1 MNKNKKY
8 IVTAAF
14 PYTNGNLHIGH
25 VAGVFLPADIYSRY
39 LRSIN
44 KKLIFISGSD
54 EHGASILIKS
64 IKENIS
70 PRKIINKYHKNIK
83 EDLKILKIS
92 IDNYYR
98 TSDKLHHKYS
108 KKVFSKLYKKNFF
121 EEKTTYQYY
130 DKKYKLYLADRFVIG
145 ICPNCNYKFSY
156 SDQCEKCGN
165 ILNVGDLINPKSI
178 LTNNT
183 PILKKT
189 INLFISFKS
198 KKEMIYKILKYFKK
212 KKINNKII
220 KIIYNFIKTGLQDR
234 SITRDLEWG
243 IKLPN
248 IKKEYK
254 FKVLYVWFEAIL
266 GYITSTIDWANKNKK
281 KWQSYWKNK
290 RTKLINFIGKDN
302 IIFHS
307 IFFPIIIKNYNKK
320 YIIPYYIN
328 SNEFLNLEGKKISTS
343 KNWAIFIKTFFKY
356 FPNLIDSLR
365 YSLIMDMPIN
375 KDSNF
380 TWEKFKFYHN
390 SELIGILANFFNR
403 VIVLIHKFCN
413 GYIPNKI
420 LLKKKDKLILNKIYK
435 YPKKIGN
442 LIYTYDFRK
451 ALYKYINLARIGN
464 KYLSKNSPWTI
475 NDVIKRNTILY
486 VSSQIIGYISHLS
499 YIFIPYTTKKFL
511 KILNIK
517 LLKIIKLKKNVLSFN
532 HKINKPKIIF
542 RKLTNEEINYQKKIL
557 NKLKI

>member
-1 MNKNKKY
+1 MKKRY
-8 IVTAAF
+8 IITAAF

-25 VAGVFLPADIYSRY
+25 VSGVFLPADIYSRY

-44 KKLIFISGSD
+44 KKIIFISGSD

-70 PRKIINKYHKNIK
+70 PQKIINKYHKNIK
-83 EDLKILKIS
+83 KDLKLLKIS

-108 KKVFSKLYKKNFF
+108 KKVFNKLYKKKFF
-121 EEKTTYQYY
+121 IEKETYQYY

-145 ICPNCNYKFSY
+145 TCPNCNYKYSY

-178 LTNNT
+178 LTKKT

-189 INLFISFKS
+189 INLFISFKR
-198 KKEMIYKILKYFKK
+198 KKKMIYKILKKFKK
-212 KKINNKII
+212 NKIKNKII
-220 KIIYNFIKTGLQDR
+220 KIIYNFIKNSSQDR
-234 SITRDLEWG
+234 SITRDLKWG
-243 IKLPN
+243 IKLPIN
-248 IKKEYK
+248 NKKYK

-266 GYITSTIDWANKNKK
+266 GYITSTINWAQNKNKK
-281 KWQSYWKNK
+281 WKSYWKNK
-290 RTKLINFIGKDN
+290 DTKLINFIGKDN

-343 KNWAIFIKTFFKY
+343 KNWAIFIKNYFSF

-365 YSLIMDMPIN
+365 YSLIMDMPIK

-380 TWEKFKFYHN
+380 TWKKFKYYHN
-390 SELIGILANFFNR
+390 SELIGILGNFFNR

-413 GYIPNKI
+413 GSIPNKI
-420 LLKKKDKLILNKIYK
+420 FLKKKDKKILNRIYK
-435 YPKKIGN
+435 YPNKIGN
-442 LIYTYDFRK
+442 LISIFEFRK
-451 ALYKYINLARIGN
+451 ALYKYMNLARIGN
-464 KYLSKNSPWTI
+464 KYLSKYSPWAI
-475 NDVIKRNTILY
+475 NDIIKRNTILY

-499 YIFIPYTTKKFL
+499 NLFLPYTTKKFL
-511 KILNIK
+511 KILNLK
-517 LLKIIKLKKNVLSFN
+517 LLKIINIKKNVLSFN
-532 HKINKPKIIF
+532 HKINKPKIIY
-542 RKLTNEEINYQKKIL
+542 RKITNEEIDYQIKIL